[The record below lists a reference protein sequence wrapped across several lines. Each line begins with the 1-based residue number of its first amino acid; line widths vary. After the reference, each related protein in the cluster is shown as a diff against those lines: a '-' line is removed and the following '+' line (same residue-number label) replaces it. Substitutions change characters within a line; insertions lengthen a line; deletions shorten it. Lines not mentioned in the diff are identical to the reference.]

1 MRIDFR
7 DGGKTY
13 GKSRNGCR
21 EGELKTAAVRFVNES
36 KVVHK
41 GGRLVA
47 RKAITKATLREHGMH
62 PDLGWVTGR

>member
-1 MRIDFR
+1 VRIDFR

-13 GKSRNGCR
+13 GKSRNGCTK
-21 EGELKTAAVRFVNES
+21 GELRTAAVQFLNEG

-47 RKAITKATLREHGMH
+47 CKAITKATLREH
-62 PDLGWVTGR
+62 